1 VGDPA
6 DGLLLVVDGRVGLS
20 SEPHG
25 ARGEFGPGE
34 VLGANSL
41 VGDGVRVA
49 RAETLSRA
57 RVLLLGRDAF
67 QRFADAQPRAAC
79 RLLEALLREQADITR
94 EALELVG
101 ATLVDRP
108 AAGD

>member
-6 DGLLLVVDGRVGLS
+6 DGLLLVVDGRVALS

-25 ARGEFGPGE
+25 ARGEFGPGDA
-34 VLGANSL
+34 LGANSL

-57 RVLLLGRDAF
+57 RLLHLGRDAF
-67 QRFADAQPRAAC
+67 QRFADVQPRAAC
-79 RLLEALLREQADITR
+79 RLLEALLREQAHVTR